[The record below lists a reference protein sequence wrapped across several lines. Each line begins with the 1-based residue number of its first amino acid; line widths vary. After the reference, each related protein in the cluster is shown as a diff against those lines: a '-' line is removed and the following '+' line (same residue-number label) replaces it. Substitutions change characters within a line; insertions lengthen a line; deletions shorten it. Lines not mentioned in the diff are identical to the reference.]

1 MPSLVENLAAAQAIH
16 SVGLNTSTR
25 TRTMTTPDTSSRARR
40 NYLATLGLFV
50 LGLTL
55 VAGLLAHITD
65 ADSSMTRVT
74 AHRKYVVAMRPLA
87 EAAAVD
93 DLRAW
98 EIRLTSPGG
107 RPVAKAQ
114 IDIDTPEPQ
123 RGQHFAMLP
132 RVTEELGGGRYLL
145 EGTKPDADGLLR
157 IRLSIRADAGSEGDA
172 DHVTFEH
179 AVATRRVQGKLDVT
193 GQPPTRS

>member
-1 MPSLVENLAAAQAIH
+1 MNA
-16 SVGLNTSTR
+16 
-25 TRTMTTPDTSSRARR
+25 PDNSSRARR
-40 NYLATLGLFV
+40 NNLATLGLFV

-74 AHRKYVVAMRPLA
+74 AHKKYVVAMRPLA
-87 EAAAVD
+87 ESAAD
-93 DLRAW
+93 DDTRAW

-114 IDIDTPEPQ
+114 IDIDSPQ
-123 RGQHFAMLP
+123 PQSGQRFAMLP
-132 RVTEELGGGRYLL
+132 RVTGELGGGRYLL
-145 EGTKPDADGLLR
+145 EGTKPDTGGLTR
-157 IRLSIRADAGSEGDA
+157 IRLSIRGDGDADA

-179 AVATRRVQGKLDVT
+179 TVATRRGERAQGAA
-193 GQPPTRS
+193 RSS